1 MKHIK
6 HYAFL
11 TMVVCLISLISGC
24 KNQNSFSN
32 NNRELK
38 TENQKSARNEGNSE
52 TVSYTHLRAH
62 ETN

>member
-11 TMVVCLISLISGC
+11 TMVVCLMPLISGC
-24 KNQNSFSN
+24 ANKNNFSD

-52 TVSYTHLRAH
+52 NNEMLTGKR
-62 ETN
+62 